1 MKKKAMDIALGVGG
15 LVATALLLTSSPPP
29 QIREATRP
37 AVNAA
42 AKAEAVGVL
51 AGAGTEPVA
60 ARQRLPDAEQPRV
73 QLLPDGD
80 GMALEMRRGAGE
92 EEGSVPLH

>member
-1 MKKKAMDIALGVGG
+1 M
-15 LVATALLLTSSPPP
+15 
-29 QIREATRP
+29 
-37 AVNAA
+37 
-42 AKAEAVGVL
+42 L